1 MNDGVIDLMWSINP
15 CDEEEDP
22 NWGVGWGYNGSE
34 TKKETDSERYWRE
47 MDERKQQR
55 RDWED
60 RGEPV
65 GF

>member
-1 MNDGVIDLMWSINP
+1 MWTINP

-22 NWGVGWGYNGSE
+22 NWGVGWGHNGSE
-34 TKKETDSERYWRE
+34 VKESPNDRYWRE
-47 MDERKQQR
+47 MEERKKQR

-60 RGEPV
+60 RGEPI